1 MQCAFC
7 REFIDDD
14 SFYCDM
20 CGEEIKSCPS
30 CKKTGKGKVCT
41 ACGTPLTA
49 VKSQTSA
56 PGENGKGAGQ
66 QASPHASPHMAAN
79 VTVSSDAKGG
89 TYRLPD
95 EKPAVSRIPELR
107 LLNKNI
113 NADLK
118 IDDNTILGRETGQY
132 ISTFSSFKQVS
143 GKHCR
148 FNYDKIKGWSV
159 TDLGSTNKTRY
170 NNECLVPDNPQFL
183 GDKTYLKIANIEF
196 FVRIIPS

>member
-7 REFIDDD
+7 KEVIDDD

-41 ACGTPLTA
+41 ACGTPLVTA
-49 VKSQTSA
+49 KSQAGMT
-56 PGENGKGAGQ
+56 GENEKGAS
-66 QASPHASPHMAAN
+66 QAPAHMGAYATGSSAAK
-79 VTVSSDAKGG
+79 SG
-89 TYRLPD
+89 TYRLPED
-95 EKPAVSRIPELR
+95 EPANSKIPELR
-107 LLNKNI
+107 LLNKTI
-113 NADLK
+113 NVDIK
-118 IDDNTILGRETGQY
+118 IDDNAVIGRSTGQY
-132 ISTFSSFKQVS
+132 ISTFGSFNQVS

-148 FNYDKIKGWSV
+148 FNYDTIKGWSV

-170 NNECLVPDNPQFL
+170 NNECLVPNNPQIL

-196 FVRIIPS
+196 FIRIIPS